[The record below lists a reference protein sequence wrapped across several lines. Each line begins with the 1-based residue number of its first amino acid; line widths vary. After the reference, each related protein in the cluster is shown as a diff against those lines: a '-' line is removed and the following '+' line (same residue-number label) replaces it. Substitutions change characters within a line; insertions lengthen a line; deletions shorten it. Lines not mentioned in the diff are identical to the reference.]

1 MNRLFQIV
9 LLISLMLYGGAL
21 QAQKVIKHHLAP
33 GSNPMSCFIEGKIIR
48 VLPLTKADKGFK
60 YPCSARVKIL
70 SVSHCGSSVP
80 MALNVGDIVEMKF
93 VYTLH
98 STTKSKRMKI
108 ALPGLKKGNRFLA
121 NAEEHLQMGNKTQ
134 VLVYEYEVK

>member
-9 LLISLMLYGGAL
+9 LLISFTLYANAVP
-21 QAQKVIKHHLAP
+21 AQKAITHHLAP
-33 GSNPMSCFIEGKIIR
+33 GGNPMSCFIKGEIIR
-48 VLPLTKADKGFK
+48 VLPLTKADKIYK
-60 YPCSARVKIL
+60 YPYRARVKVL

-80 MALNVGDIVEMKF
+80 MSLNVGDIIEMKF

-98 STTKSKRMKI
+98 STSKTKNMQI
-108 ALPGLKKGNRFLA
+108 TLPGLKKGNRFIA

>member
-9 LLISLMLYGGAL
+9 LVISFMLYGGAL
-21 QAQKVIKHHLAP
+21 QAQKAVRYHLAP

-48 VLPLTKADKGFK
+48 VLPRSRIDKGLK
-60 YPCSARVKIL
+60 YPYRARVKVL
-70 SVSHCGSSVP
+70 SVSHCGSSLP

-98 STTKSKRMKI
+98 STSKTKNMKV
-108 ALPGLKKGNRFLA
+108 ALPGLKKGNRFIA
-121 NAEEHLQMGNKTQ
+121 NAEEHLQMGNNTQ

>member
-9 LLISLMLYGGAL
+9 LLVSFTLYSGTL
-21 QAQKVIKHHLAP
+21 QAQKAVTHHLAP
-33 GSNPMSCFIEGKIIR
+33 GSNPMSCFIEGQIIR
-48 VLPLTKADKGFK
+48 VLPLTKADKGLT
-60 YPCSARVKIL
+60 YPCRARVRVL

-80 MALNVGDIVEMKF
+80 MSLNVGDIIEIKF

-98 STTKSKRMKI
+98 STSKTKDMQI
-108 ALPGLKKGNRFLA
+108 ALLGLKKGNRFMA